1 MKKHPIRHLALSILP
16 AATLL
21 TLPEVAQAAP
31 AESDD
36 TEVESGRR
44 YSSRGGPPNR
54 DKWIYR
60 WAPVN
65 NMWEFGIYGG
75 VWFPN
80 RNHELFEPNAMVF
93 NNGWQRM
100 KILAGTVGGRVAYLP
115 LRFLG
120 IELEGGP
127 YFARTRGTDVGVI
140 PWTVRGHV
148 IAQLGLWSITPFL
161 LAGTGVQ
168 GISGPAA
175 PRGLGNDQDVAI
187 HFGGGVKFF
196 INRWVMLRLDIRDV
210 VHNRHGVGEGLASS
224 PEILLGLSFT
234 LRPKDKKKPRKGPGD
249 RDGDRVPDNEDFC
262 PDQFGEPPR
271 GCPTVCLDDNDAD
284 GIANPEDKCPN
295 DPETRNGFEDSDG
308 CPDEVPP
315 ELEDLAGIME
325 GINFDTDKDTI
336 KKESRPRLDNAVAVM
351 KKYPDIRI
359 RIVGHTDSQGGY
371 RHNIDLSKR
380 RAKSVK
386 NYMVEQ
392 GIDESRIETEGVGP
406 DQPVDTND
414 TAEGRAR
421 NRRIEFLIIDTETGK
436 AVGAKD
442 TAPPVEVKKPT
453 AEDDPC

>member
-1 MKKHPIRHLALSILP
+1 M
-16 AATLL
+16 
-21 TLPEVAQAAP
+21 
-31 AESDD
+31 
-36 TEVESGRR
+36 
-44 YSSRGGPPNR
+44 
-54 DKWIYR
+54 
-60 WAPVN
+60 
-65 NMWEFGIYGG
+65 
-75 VWFPN
+75 
-80 RNHELFEPNAMVF
+80 
-93 NNGWQRM
+93 
-100 KILAGTVGGRVAYLP
+100 
-115 LRFLG
+115 
-120 IELEGGP
+120 
-127 YFARTRGTDVGVI
+127 
-140 PWTVRGHV
+140 
-148 IAQLGLWSITPFL
+148 
-161 LAGTGVQ
+161 Q

-308 CPDEVPP
+308 CPDEVPR